1 MVTATLVD
9 DLDTEV
15 VEDILVV
22 LAVHLHVDFSV
33 LLGHLEVP
41 LSEDMVLAFLERHE
55 IASVLLRQ
63 VALLLGKVVLLRK
76 D

>member
-22 LAVHLHVDFSV
+22 LAVHLHVDSSV
-33 LLGHLEVP
+33 LLGYLEVP